1 MVENRNGKKV
11 LITPV
16 TAEDLADI
24 HIGDIVY
31 LDGDLVTCRDVAHR
45 RLIEGKRE
53 LPVDLHGKAILHAGP
68 IVRPSETAASGYE
81 MVSVGPTTSMRME
94 KFEKEFVEQT
104 GVKVIVG
111 KGDVIDRFLIALLS
125 SGHILLEDVPGTG
138 KTLLAKVAA
147 KSIDGNFRR
156 IQFTPDLLP
165 SDLTGINF
173 YNQKKGEF
181 EFRAG
186 AVFTNLLLADEI
198 NRATPRAQS
207 SMLECMEEKQVSCD
221 GTTYPLPQPFFVIA
235 TQNPV
240 ETQGTFPL
248 PEAQLDRFM
257 VKLSMGYP
265 TVEEQARILAR
276 FKEDAP
282 QEQLTPVADAAQLQQ
297 AQQAVRQVR
306 VHEDLL
312 RYIGAV
318 CEKTR
323 QIDDVLLGAS
333 PRAALALMRVCQACA
348 AMDGR
353 DYVTPEDVKRMAEP
367 VLAHRMILRTAYGQR
382 GRAAEA
388 VQQALASV
396 PVPTEKTDR

>member
-1 MVENRNGKKV
+1 MDAKGIK
-11 LITPV
+11 
-16 TAEDLADI
+16 ALADSLRGNI
-24 HIGDIVY
+24 S
-31 LDGDLVTCRDVAHR
+31 R
-45 RLIEGKRE
+45 
-53 LPVDLHGKAILHAGP
+53 
-68 IVRPSETAASGYE
+68 
-81 MVSVGPTTSMRME
+81 
-94 KFEKEFVEQT
+94 
-104 GVKVIVG
+104 VIVG
-111 KGDVIDRFLIALLS
+111 KEEVVDKVLAALLAG
-125 SGHILLEDVPGTG
+125 GHVLLEDVPGTG
-138 KTLLAKVAA
+138 KTLLTRALARSLDAKF
-147 KSIDGNFRR
+147 SR

-165 SDLTGINF
+165 GDVTGM
-173 YNQKKGEF
+173 
-181 EFRAG
+181 
-186 AVFTNLLLADEI
+186 AVFSPKTAEFTFKPGPVFANVVLADEI

-257 VKLSMGYP
+257 VKLRMGYP

-282 QEQLTPVADAAQLQQ
+282 QEQLTSVADAAQLQQ

-333 PRAALALMRVCQACA
+333 PRAALALMRVCQASA

>member
-1 MVENRNGKKV
+1 MAVFSPK
-11 LITPV
+11 
-16 TAEDLADI
+16 TAEFTFKP
-24 HIGDIVY
+24 G
-31 LDGDLVTCRDVAHR
+31 
-45 RLIEGKRE
+45 
-53 LPVDLHGKAILHAGP
+53 PVFAN
-68 IVRPSETAASGYE
+68 V
-81 MVSVGPTTSMRME
+81 V
-94 KFEKEFVEQT
+94 
-104 GVKVIVG
+104 
-111 KGDVIDRFLIALLS
+111 
-125 SGHILLEDVPGTG
+125 
-138 KTLLAKVAA
+138 
-147 KSIDGNFRR
+147 
-156 IQFTPDLLP
+156 
-165 SDLTGINF
+165 
-173 YNQKKGEF
+173 
-181 EFRAG
+181 
-186 AVFTNLLLADEI
+186 LADEI

-306 VHEDLL
+306 GHEDLL

>member
-1 MVENRNGKKV
+1 MDAKGIK
-11 LITPV
+11 
-16 TAEDLADI
+16 ALADSLRGNI
-24 HIGDIVY
+24 S
-31 LDGDLVTCRDVAHR
+31 R
-45 RLIEGKRE
+45 
-53 LPVDLHGKAILHAGP
+53 
-68 IVRPSETAASGYE
+68 
-81 MVSVGPTTSMRME
+81 
-94 KFEKEFVEQT
+94 
-104 GVKVIVG
+104 VIVG
-111 KGDVIDRFLIALLS
+111 KEEVVDKVLAALLAG
-125 SGHILLEDVPGTG
+125 GHVLLEDVPGTG
-138 KTLLAKVAA
+138 KTLLTRALARSLDA
-147 KSIDGNFRR
+147 RFSR

-165 SDLTGINF
+165 GDVTGM
-173 YNQKKGEF
+173 
-181 EFRAG
+181 
-186 AVFTNLLLADEI
+186 AVFSPKTAEFTFKPGPVFANVVLADEI

-248 PEAQLDRFM
+248 PEAQMDRFM

-382 GRAAEA
+382 GRVAEA